1 VASLSDLDEK
11 LDIVIEKV
19 ADLATDLAA
28 VVRGLDLMNATLG
41 THSEVLENIM
51 TACSVEDD
59 GAPELHDALVEI
71 AAQMERQN
79 DLLTMIGGN
88 LHGLGATIQVAVI
101 RGMQRAVSGADDDGV
116 VPDDEHHG
124 HSH

>member
-1 VASLSDLDEK
+1 VASLPDINEK
-11 LDIVIEKV
+11 LDTLTEKV
-19 ADLATDLAA
+19 SEMATDMAA
-28 VVRGLDLMNATLG
+28 LVRGLDLMTTTQG
-41 THSEVLENIM
+41 THSEMLENIM
-51 TACSVEDD
+51 TACSVKDD

-71 AAQMERQN
+71 AAKLERQN
-79 DLLTMIGGN
+79 ELLTMIGGN

-116 VPDDEHHG
+116 VPDDGHHG

>member
-1 VASLSDLDEK
+1 MASLPDINEK
-11 LDIVIEKV
+11 LDTLTEKV
-19 ADLATDLAA
+19 SEMATDMAA
-28 VVRGLDLMNATLG
+28 LVRGLDLMNTTLG
-41 THSEVLENIM
+41 THSEVLESIM
-51 TACSVEDD
+51 EACSVEDD

-116 VPDDEHHG
+116 VPDDGHHG